1 MKAMIFAAGVGS
13 RLKPLTDKTPK
24 ALIPVKGKPML
35 LWVAEKLIRA
45 GVNQIVV
52 NVHHHAYEMVTF
64 INKLNYPGV
73 RFIISDESDE
83 LLDTGGGL
91 VNAKHYLAGDQP
103 FIVHNV
109 DVFSDVNLTDMLAF
123 HRKKQ
128 ALATLAV
135 SKRTTSRYFLWNE
148 NRLAGWKNVKTG
160 ESLTIPGNEDN
171 SLQELAFS
179 GIHIIEPRFFSFVD
193 RSGPFSITKTYLELA
208 QKQRIVAYQHDP
220 ARWADIGTPE
230 KLKRAEGL
238 IEAGR

>member
-35 LWVAEKLIRA
+35 LWVAEKPMHA
-45 GVNQIVV
+45 GVNEIVV
-52 NVHHHAYEMVTF
+52 NVHHHADMMVAF
-64 INKLNYPGV
+64 VEKLNYPGV
-73 RFIISDESDE
+73 RFFISDERTE

-91 VNAKHYLAGDQP
+91 VNAKQYLFGDQP

-123 HRKKQ
+123 HRKEQ

-135 SKRTTSRYFLWNE
+135 SKRTTSRYFLWYE

-160 ESLTIPGNEDN
+160 ESLINPGYEDKP
-171 SLQELAFS
+171 LQELAFS
-179 GIHIIEPRFFSFVD
+179 GIHIIDPRFFSLVD

-208 QKQRIVAYQHDP
+208 QAQRIIAYRHDP

-230 KLKRAEGL
+230 KLKRAEEMLDVGC
-238 IEAGR
+238 

>member
-35 LWVAEKLIRA
+35 LWVAEKLINS
-45 GVNQIVV
+45 GVNEIVV
-52 NVHHHAYEMVTF
+52 NVHYHADAMVAF
-64 INKLNYPGV
+64 IEKLNYPGV
-73 RFIISDESDE
+73 RFFISDESEE

-91 VNAKHYLAGDQP
+91 VNAKNYLLNDQP
-103 FIVHNV
+103 FIVHNA
-109 DVFSDVNLTDMLAF
+109 DVISDVSLTEMLEL
-123 HRKKQ
+123 HQKEK

-135 SKRTTSRYFLWNE
+135 SKRNTSRYFLWHE
-148 NRLAGWKNVKTG
+148 NRLAGWKNSKTG
-160 ESLTIPGNEDN
+160 ESIINPGFEEK

-179 GIHIIEPRFFSFVD
+179 GIHIIDPRFLSLVD

-208 QKQRIVAYQHDP
+208 QKQNIVAYRHDP

-230 KLKRAEGL
+230 KLKRAEEML
-238 IEAGR
+238 EVRS